1 MKKRRNKCKKKSKS
15 VKRRRISLKNSEVR
29 FTRVIRKLLRP
40 NKKWWRKS
48 TNSIILSL

>member
-1 MKKRRNKCKKKSKS
+1 MKRRRNKCKKKSKS
-15 VKRRRISLKNSEVR
+15 VKRRRISSKNSEVK
-29 FTRVIRKLLRP
+29 FTRVIKRPLRP